1 MSVREK
7 LIHLQ
12 VFVLLC
18 LLVFNAAQV
27 FAAERVTLYTPFTK
41 ISVSPGEAIEYSI
54 DVINESDEIFD
65 GDIRVTGIP
74 RSWTYSLKGG
84 AYTVSRV
91 AVLPDEKKTLS
102 LRVEVPFQVN
112 KGAYTFRVIAG
123 DSASLA
129 LTVNVTEM
137 GSSDTEFTADQ
148 PNMQG
153 NANATFTYR
162 ATLKNGTADKQL
174 YALMGYAPR
183 GWTVTFKADYNAVT
197 SVEIEPNSTKEI
209 TIEVKPPKEVN
220 AGTYKIPV
228 RAVTGSTSASM
239 ELEAVV
245 TGNYEISLTTSTGL
259 LSAKLTAGKKEK
271 IQLVV
276 RNAGSADLTDIEMKS
291 TAPSKWQ
298 ITFEPSKID
307 KLTAGSQTTVSATIQ
322 ADKKAIPGDYV
333 IEMEARTP
341 EANSQISF
349 RVMVKTPMIWGWV
362 GLLVILA
369 ALGGVVYL
377 FRKYGRR

>member
-91 AVLPDEKKTLS
+91 AVLPDEKKTYRCDRSSFSSQQRGLYFS
-102 LRVEVPFQVN
+102 GN
-112 KGAYTFRVIAG
+112 SG

-137 GSSDTEFTADQ
+137 GSSDTEFT
-148 PNMQG
+148 
-153 NANATFTYR
+153 
-162 ATLKNGTADKQL
+162 
-174 YALMGYAPR
+174 
-183 GWTVTFKADYNAVT
+183 V
-197 SVEIEPNSTKEI
+197 
-209 TIEVKPPKEVN
+209 
-220 AGTYKIPV
+220 
-228 RAVTGSTSASM
+228 
-239 ELEAVV
+239 
-245 TGNYEISLTTSTGL
+245 ISLTCREMPTQL
-259 LSAKLTAGKKEK
+259 LP
-271 IQLVV
+271 
-276 RNAGSADLTDIEMKS
+276 IEQ
-291 TAPSKWQ
+291 P
-298 ITFEPSKID
+298 
-307 KLTAGSQTTVSATIQ
+307 
-322 ADKKAIPGDYV
+322 
-333 IEMEARTP
+333 
-341 EANSQISF
+341 
-349 RVMVKTPMIWGWV
+349 
-362 GLLVILA
+362 
-369 ALGGVVYL
+369 
-377 FRKYGRR
+377 